1 MEKHEFE
8 KMIHDTVTD
17 EEYKVIEYVF
27 QWHPAISE
35 AEGKEQ
41 IATLYRDF
49 GVVIIRDM
57 FPRAEK
63 AHEIE
68 VRLREAQREVER
80 IQDELAALSY

>member
-1 MEKHEFE
+1 M
-8 KMIHDTVTD
+8 
-17 EEYKVIEYVF
+17 
-27 QWHPAISE
+27 SE

-68 VRLREAQREVER
+68 VCLREAQREVER